1 VTVRKAVL
9 WDMDGTLVDSEPIAV
24 EALRRAMA
32 EQGIVPPDDLHDLV
46 VGRPAD
52 ELYRWYARD
61 LGLNLDPVSWERRKH
76 RHHLAALGTLRGFA
90 PAIALFKALDARGLP
105 QAIVSNSD
113 RIIMDAQLHAVG
125 IARPGLVTVSRNDVR
140 HGKPEP
146 EGYLRAAW
154 LLDVPPGDC
163 IVVEDSPSGAT
174 AGLAACMRT
183 VLVPHAT
190 MAPPHGVSQLETI
203 DEIVAMVTG

>member
-1 VTVRKAVL
+1 VTLCKAVL

-24 EALRRAMA
+24 EALRRAMV
-32 EQGIVPPDDLHDLV
+32 EQGIVPPINLHDLV
-46 VGRPAD
+46 VGRSAD
-52 ELYRWYARD
+52 ELYRWYAKD
-61 LGLNLDPVSWERRKH
+61 FGLNLDPVSWERRKH
-76 RHHLAALGTLRGFA
+76 RHHLGALEALRGFA

-125 IARPGLVTVSRNDVR
+125 LARPGLVTVSRNDVR
-140 HGKPEP
+140 QGKPEP

-154 LLDVPPGDC
+154 LLDVRPGDC
-163 IVVEDSPSGAT
+163 LVVEDSPSGAR

-190 MAPPHGVSQLETI
+190 MAPPDGVSRLGTI